1 MRYSIYLVSF
11 ILMCSTSLLSVTLIG
26 RYYHKR
32 SAGFD
37 SYAAFLC
44 NRLRLKFLTVTSA
57 KAINPRT
64 LIMDIRQLMDCSH
77 RPNITQREL
86 YRVILRSCCNATGE
100 MILTNQNTK
109 LGQKI
114 HYETNQKLFK
124 TVDKKLHSM
133 LPNALPWSK
142 GLLGRCAVVGSGG
155 ILQNS
160 SCGAEI
166 DSADYI
172 IRFNLGP
179 VSNSEDVGNK
189 THLMTINPSQIRTG
203 YRNLTKDPQPLANR
217 VAAYGNASLLLSP
230 FSYQFCTGL
239 SLDVYHVLRPLRPN
253 QKVVFFNPN
262 FLLQLSRKWK
272 GRGLKEPRLTS
283 GLMLASV
290 AMELCEEVHLYGFW
304 PFPLDLYHNP
314 LPHHYYDNVGPKK
327 GVHSMPDEFLL
338 MLQLHTQG
346 VLQLHLG
353 RC

>member
-1 MRYSIYLVSF
+1 MRYSIYLVLF
-11 ILMCSTSLLSVTLIG
+11 ILVCSASLLSVTLIS

-32 SAGFD
+32 SGGFD
-37 SYAAFLC
+37 SYAAFRC
-44 NRLRLKFLTVTSA
+44 NRLRLKFLTLTSA
-57 KAINPRT
+57 KAINMRT
-64 LIMDIRQLMDCSH
+64 LIMDVRQLMTCTH

-100 MILTNQNTK
+100 MILTKQNTK

-133 LPNALPWSK
+133 LPKDLPWSK
-142 GLLGRCAVVGSGG
+142 GLLSHCAVVGSGG

-179 VSNSEDVGNK
+179 VTNSKDVGNK
-189 THLMTINPSQIRTG
+189 THLMTINPSQIRG
-203 YRNLTKDPQPLANR
+203 YRNLTKAPQPLANR
-217 VAAYGNASLLLSP
+217 VAVYGNASLLLP
-230 FSYQFCTGL
+230 AFSYQFSTGL
-239 SLDVYHVLRPLRPN
+239 SLDVYHALQPLRPY

-262 FLLQLSRKWK
+262 FMLNLGRKWK
-272 GRGLKEPRLTS
+272 GQGLKEPRLST

-290 AMELCEEVHLYGFW
+290 AMELCEEVHIYGFW
-304 PFPLDLYHNP
+304 PFSLDLNHNP
-314 LPHHYYDNVGPKK
+314 LPHHYYDNVGPKI
-327 GVHSMPDEFLL
+327 GFHSMPEEFQLL
-338 MLQLHTQG
+338 LKLHTQG
-346 VLQLHLG
+346 ALQLHLG

>member
-1 MRYSIYLVSF
+1 MRYSIYLVLF
-11 ILMCSTSLLSVTLIG
+11 ILVCSASLLSVTLIS

-32 SAGFD
+32 SGGFD
-37 SYAAFLC
+37 SYAAFRC
-44 NRLRLKFLTVTSA
+44 NRLRLKFLTLTSA
-57 KAINPRT
+57 KAINMRT
-64 LIMDIRQLMDCSH
+64 LIMDVRQLMTCTH

-100 MILTNQNTK
+100 MILTKQNTK

-133 LPNALPWSK
+133 LPKDLPWSK
-142 GLLGRCAVVGSGG
+142 GLLSHCAVVGSGG

-179 VSNSEDVGNK
+179 VTNSKDVGNK
-189 THLMTINPSQIRTG
+189 THLMTINPSQIRG
-203 YRNLTKDPQPLANR
+203 YRNLTKAPQPLANR
-217 VAAYGNASLLLSP
+217 VAVYGNASLLLP
-230 FSYQFCTGL
+230 AFSYQFSTGL
-239 SLDVYHVLRPLRPN
+239 SLDVYHALHPLRPY

-262 FLLQLSRKWK
+262 FMLNLGRKWK
-272 GRGLKEPRLTS
+272 GQGLKEPRLST

-290 AMELCEEVHLYGFW
+290 AMELCEEVHIYGFW
-304 PFPLDLYHNP
+304 PFSLDLNHNP
-314 LPHHYYDNVGPKK
+314 LPHHYYDNVGPKI
-327 GVHSMPDEFLL
+327 GFHSMPEEFQLL
-338 MLQLHTQG
+338 LKLHTQG
-346 VLQLHLG
+346 ALQLHLG

>member
-1 MRYSIYLVSF
+1 
-11 ILMCSTSLLSVTLIG
+11 
-26 RYYHKR
+26 
-32 SAGFD
+32 
-37 SYAAFLC
+37 
-44 NRLRLKFLTVTSA
+44 
-57 KAINPRT
+57 
-64 LIMDIRQLMDCSH
+64 MDIRQLMDCSH

-160 SCGAEI
+160 S
-166 DSADYI
+166 S
-172 IRFNLGP
+172 
-179 VSNSEDVGNK
+179 
-189 THLMTINPSQIRTG
+189 
-203 YRNLTKDPQPLANR
+203 
-217 VAAYGNASLLLSP
+217 YGNASLLLSP

-290 AMELCEEVHLYGFW
+290 HLYGFW